1 MSDLKAMMEDY
12 NSTLDDIWQFSLKF
26 DFEPPFEAVICLI
39 WTPPLTDRLNFW
51 NLLVSNNTKIIIMY
65 SLHQA
70 TNPDFSPPKNEFTE
84 VQRAENW
91 VCLTKI
97 ST

>member
-1 MSDLKAMMEDY
+1 MSDQKAMMEDY

-51 NLLVSNNTKIIIMY
+51 NLLVSNNTKILIMY

-70 TNPDFSPPKNEFTE
+70 TNPDFFPPK
-84 VQRAENW
+84 
-91 VCLTKI
+91 K
-97 ST
+97 